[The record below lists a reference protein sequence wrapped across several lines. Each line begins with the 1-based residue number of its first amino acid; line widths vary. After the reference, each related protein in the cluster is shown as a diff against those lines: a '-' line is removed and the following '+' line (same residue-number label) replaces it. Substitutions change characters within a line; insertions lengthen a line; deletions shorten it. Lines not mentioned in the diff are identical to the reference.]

1 MWVTLEIKKPEIR
14 GQKPDYRWQTTAGAA
29 SIVSGPLSVA
39 IKQVIEH
46 EVGGWKLEVRTQ
58 RSEVRGRRSEVGS
71 QKSEVGGQK

>member
-14 GQKPDYRWQTTAGAA
+14 GQKPDYRWQTTASAA

-46 EVGGWKLEVRTQ
+46 EVGGWRLEAKA
-58 RSEVRGRRSEVGS
+58 RGQMTENNFGLGI
-71 QKSEVGGQK
+71 ENLWNH